1 MPTEV
6 SGALE
11 LRKALKK
18 IEPALAKE
26 TEKEIR
32 NLLKVVAVK
41 ARGFVP
47 SAAPEGLSGWGNA
60 VGLWENRVFNSS
72 DIKRGI
78 GYSTA
83 PSKPNKRG
91 FRSIATIF
99 NKSAAGSIYE
109 TAGRKS
115 GPDGRD
121 WAPLVD
127 VYKGAGTPFARKA
140 GYQKRSS
147 DKTKS
152 QSANPNAGRQ
162 FYEALPPLVDS
173 QQSSAA
179 GRRTR
184 KTKGRLLFRAWAED
198 QGKTN
203 AAVLKAIEKSM
214 DTALRVT
221 KGTTMKFRGR

>member
-6 SGALE
+6 TGALE
-11 LRKALKK
+11 LRKALRK

-47 SAAPEGLSGWGNA
+47 SQAPLSGWGNA
-60 VGLWENRVFNSS
+60 VGVWENRVFSTS

-99 NKSAAGSIYE
+99 NKSAAGAIYE
-109 TAGRKS
+109 TAGRKNPQGQPTQASTKGKYSSYIDTS
-115 GPDGRD
+115 GK
-121 WAPLVD
+121 VN
-127 VYKGAGTPFARKA
+127 K
-140 GYQKRSS
+140 
-147 DKTKS
+147 
-152 QSANPNAGRQ
+152 SANPNAGSQ
-162 FYEALPPLVDS
+162 FIDALPELVDS
-173 QQSSAA
+173 QQAGKS

-214 DTALRVT
+214 TTALRVT
-221 KGTTMKFRGR
+221 KGVNTDYRGR

>member
-18 IEPALAKE
+18 VEPALAKE

-32 NLLKVVAVK
+32 SLLKVVAVK

-47 SAAPEGLSGWGNA
+47 SDAPLSGWGKA
-60 VGLWENRVFNSS
+60 VGVWENRVFSSS

-109 TAGRKS
+109 TAGRLS
-115 GPDGRD
+115 GPEGRD
-121 WAPLVD
+121 QAPLVD
-127 VYKGAGTPFARKA
+127 VYKDAGTPFARKA
-140 GYQKRSS
+140 GYQKMSS

-152 QSANPNAGRQ
+152 QSANPHAGRQ
-162 FYEALPPLVDS
+162 FINALPPLVDS
-173 QQSSAA
+173 QQSGVA

-184 KTKGRLLFRAWAED
+184 KTKGRLLFRAWAQD

-214 DTALRVT
+214 TIALKVT
-221 KGTTMKFRGR
+221 KGVNTDYRGR

>member
-32 NLLKVVAVK
+32 NLLKVVAVR

-47 SAAPEGLSGWGNA
+47 SDAPLSGWGNA
-60 VGLWENRVFNSS
+60 VGIWENRVFRSS
-72 DIKRGI
+72 EVKRGI

-83 PSKPNKRG
+83 ASKPNKRG
-91 FRSIATIF
+91 FRSIASIF
-99 NKSAAGSIYE
+99 NKTAAGAIYE
-109 TAGRKS
+109 TAGRKNPQGQPTQASTRGVFSSYVDTS
-115 GPDGRD
+115 GK
-121 WAPLVD
+121 VN
-127 VYKGAGTPFARKA
+127 K
-140 GYQKRSS
+140 
-147 DKTKS
+147 
-152 QSANPNAGRQ
+152 SANPYAGKQ
-162 FYEALPPLVDS
+162 FIDALPPLVDS
-173 QQSSAA
+173 QQSGKA

-184 KTKGRLLFRAWAED
+184 KTKGRLIFRAWAED

-214 DTALRVT
+214 KTALAVT
-221 KGTTMKFRGR
+221 KGVNRDYRGR